1 MGKISN
7 KIKKSCMVVC
17 ALINA
22 SMPILLLSGLPIP
35 LVVIVC
41 GNILASICMVG
52 LTQSHNIEEIITDVR
67 SNRTDSS
74 TDMSSNEPA

>member
-1 MGKISN
+1 
-7 KIKKSCMVVC
+7 MVVC